1 MKLRNRVLMFMIFIL
16 VSSCFHG
23 WADEAVRN
31 KYFVLENGLK
41 VLLEERAKI
50 PMVSI
55 GFAVNVGSKD
65 ETGEASGL
73 VHLLEHLLL
82 FGSTRSASP
91 AELTRQIRRNGL
103 HFNAHTSHD
112 LMTFEISVPSSRA
125 RFAFEFL
132 SRKLFS
138 LKLSPEELEKEKKVI
153 LEELSQVADD
163 PERLGIQLSLRA
175 LFSGHPYENP
185 VGGEK
190 TNIENAAVEALERF
204 YKNYFIPANGSLA
217 VVGDFDIETTAET
230 IKQTFGKIKNP
241 GVSDTDNKVQPKFQ
255 PVSPLDKNVRIRRE
269 LDITQ
274 AHFFLGFIA
283 PGLNHED
290 KLAMDVLTQILGG
303 GVNPL
308 LYRAFTGRRRLV
320 ENLDIHYISLRHGG
334 AVLIH
339 LVLDPKKL
347 SPARS
352 NLLSFLKQT
361 RSFKYSEKDHPYSDR
376 PFVTDYLETAK
387 AWLRLT
393 FQQYIERQLNLA
405 VSYARFILT
414 RDNPVPD
421 QQEKPSQKSY
431 SERMEAVTSSDLQ
444 RAAANFLVGKKYT
457 AVAIVPKKN

>member
-1 MKLRNRVLMFMIFIL
+1 MLMFIIFIL
-16 VSSCFHG
+16 VSSCFFG
-23 WADEAVRN
+23 WADESIQN

-50 PMVSI
+50 PLVSI
-55 GFAVNVGSKD
+55 GFAINVGSKD
-65 ETGEASGL
+65 EAKETSGL

-82 FGSTRSASP
+82 FGSTGSSSH

-112 LMTFEISVPSSRA
+112 LMTFEISVPTA
-125 RFAFEFL
+125 QAPFAFELL
-132 SRKLFS
+132 SQKLFN
-138 LKLSPEELEKEKKVI
+138 LKLVPAEVEKEKKVI
-153 LEELSQVADD
+153 LEELSQEADD
-163 PERLGIQLSLRA
+163 PGRLGIQLSLRA

-190 TNIENAAVEALERF
+190 TTIKNAAVEALERF
-204 YKNYFIPANGSLA
+204 YKKYFIPANGSLA
-217 VVGDFDIETTAET
+217 VVGNFNIETVEEK

-241 GVSDTDNKVQPKFQ
+241 GMSDTDNKARPEFK
-255 PVSPLDKNVRIRRE
+255 PVSPLEKNVRIRRE

-290 KLAMDVLTQILGG
+290 KLAMDVLTQILGR

-308 LYRAFTGRRRLV
+308 LYRSFTGRRRLV
-320 ENLDIHYISLRHGG
+320 ENLEIHYIPLKDGG

-352 NLLSFLKQT
+352 KLLSFLKQT
-361 RSFKYSEKDHPYSDR
+361 RSFKYSKKDHRYSDR

-405 VSYARFILT
+405 VSYARFLLT
-414 RDNPVPD
+414 RDNPFPD
-421 QQEKPSQKSY
+421 QQEGPLQKSY
-431 SERMEAVTSSDLQ
+431 SERMEAVKSSDLQ
-444 RAAANFLVGKKYT
+444 KAAANFLAGKKYA
-457 AVAIVPKKN
+457 AVAIVPKKK